1 MRMFDEVTSYL
12 NNPQPPQNINVPFIN
27 LVKKQVA
34 ENPNLYMNYDTMY
47 TLNKVSGLP
56 FNATP
61 QQIASYAY
69 TEPEV
74 MGELNGAYIRDRT
87 LRGMNATAH
96 NALNNLN
103 QLQANL
109 SEDNPAVA
117 PTGAGLMDEAYGRN
131 LASGNPAPTP
141 TPTPTPAPT
150 PIPIPKTSK
159 KSGSKSKKSVG
170 ATRSGVTVAGLKNQ
184 LATTL
189 AEPVQNLGTP
199 SQGSFGYSP
208 RLGGNNLDF
217 LNDLLP
223 LLAAGGLGYML
234 AK

>member
-103 QLQANL
+103 QLQAN
-109 SEDNPAVA
+109 SVSPDVA
-117 PTGAGLMDEAYGRN
+117 PTTAGLMDEAYGRN
-131 LASGNPAPTP
+131 LASGNPAPA
-141 TPTPTPAPT
+141 PAPAPA

-189 AEPVQNLGTP
+189 AEPVQNLETP

>member
-103 QLQANL
+103 QLQAN
-109 SEDNPAVA
+109 SVSPDVA
-117 PTGAGLMDEAYGRN
+117 PTTAGLMDEAYGRN
-131 LASGNPAPTP
+131 LASGNPAPA
-141 TPTPTPAPT
+141 PAPA

-189 AEPVQNLGTP
+189 AEPVQNLETP